1 MLQIRG
7 LHVNYAK
14 VQALHGVDIA
24 VRKGEIAA
32 IIGANGA
39 GKTTTL
45 NAVLRLVPWAAGEI
59 TFDGRSL
66 KHLRSHQ
73 MIRVGLGTV
82 LEGRQLFSDQSV
94 EDNLLLGAYGLGR
107 RSLAQVKENIER
119 ELKRFPILASRRQ
132 QLAGT
137 LSGGEQQML
146 ALARAMVA
154 DPKMLLLDEPTM
166 GLAPVIIKEVVKTIS
181 DLRARGLTILWVEQM
196 AYVALQIADR
206 VYILE
211 NGRIVRE
218 GKGQELLNDSHV
230 IEAYLGA

>member
-1 MLQIRG
+1 MLEIRG
-7 LHVNYAK
+7 LCVDYGT
-14 VQALHGVDIA
+14 VRALHDVHIT
-24 VRKGEIAA
+24 VQEGEIAT

-45 NAVLRLVPWAAGEI
+45 NSVLHLVSWAAGEI
-59 TFDGRSL
+59 TFDGRPL
-66 KHLRSHQ
+66 KNLRSHQ
-73 MIRVGLGTV
+73 MSRVGLGAV
-82 LEGRQLFSDQSV
+82 LEGRQLFTDQTV
-94 EDNLLLGAYGLGR
+94 VDNLLLGAYGLGR
-107 RSLAQVKENIER
+107 RSLVKVKENMER
-119 ELKRFPILASRRQ
+119 ELKRFPVLEARRH

-146 ALARAMVA
+146 AFARAMVT

-166 GLAPVIIKEVVKTIS
+166 GLAPVIIKEVVRTIS
-181 DLRARGLTILWVEQM
+181 DFRARGLTILWVEQM
-196 AYVALQIADR
+196 AYVALKISDR

-218 GKGQELLNDSHV
+218 GKGPELLNDPHV

>member
-1 MLQIRG
+1 MLEIRDLSVDYG
-7 LHVNYAK
+7 K
-14 VQALHGVDIA
+14 VRALHGVQIS
-24 VRKGEIAA
+24 VKQGEIAA

-45 NAVLRLVPWAAGEI
+45 NAVLRLVPWAGGEI
-59 TFDGRSL
+59 IFDGRSL
-66 KHLRSHQ
+66 KQLRSHQ
-73 MIRVGLGTV
+73 IIRTGLGTV
-82 LEGRQLFSDQSV
+82 LEGRQLFTDQTV

-107 RSLAQVKENIER
+107 KSLAKVKDNIER
-119 ELKRFPILASRRQ
+119 ELKRYPVLKERRR

-166 GLAPVIIKEVVKTIS
+166 GLAPVIIQEVVHTIS
-181 DLRARGLTILWVEQM
+181 DLRDRGLTILWVEQM
-196 AYVALQIADR
+196 AYVALKVSDR

-211 NGRIVRE
+211 NGRMIRS
-218 GKGQELLNDSHV
+218 GSGRELLNDPHV
-230 IEAYLGA
+230 LKAYLGT

>member
-1 MLQIRG
+1 MLQIRD
-7 LHVNYAK
+7 LHVNYGK
-14 VQALHGVDIA
+14 VQALHGVDIT
-24 VRKGEIAA
+24 VREGEIAA

-66 KHLRSHQ
+66 KNLHSHQ
-73 MIRVGLGTV
+73 MIRAGLGTV
-82 LEGRQLFSDQSV
+82 LEGRQLFTDQTV

-107 RSLAQVKENIER
+107 RSLVKVRENIER
-119 ELKRFPILASRRQ
+119 EVKRFPVLAARRR

-154 DPKMLLLDEPTM
+154 DPRMLLLDEPTM

-196 AYVALQIADR
+196 AYVALKISDR
-206 VYILE
+206 GYILE
-211 NGRIVRE
+211 NGKIVRE
-218 GKGQELLNDSHV
+218 GKGQELLNDPHV

>member
-14 VQALHGVDIA
+14 VQALYGVDIA

-119 ELKRFPILASRRQ
+119 ELKRFPILASRRR

>member
-1 MLQIRG
+1 M
-7 LHVNYAK
+7 
-14 VQALHGVDIA
+14 
-24 VRKGEIAA
+24 VRA
-32 IIGANGA
+32 
-39 GKTTTL
+39 
-45 NAVLRLVPWAAGEI
+45 
-59 TFDGRSL
+59 
-66 KHLRSHQ
+66 
-73 MIRVGLGTV
+73 GLGAV
-82 LEGRQLFSDQSV
+82 LEGRQLFTDQTV

-107 RSLAQVKENIER
+107 QSLVKVKENIER
-119 ELKRFPILASRRQ
+119 EFKRFPVLKARRR

-166 GLAPVIIKEVVKTIS
+166 GLAPVIIKEVVHTIS
-181 DLRARGLTILWVEQM
+181 ELRARGLTILWVEQM
-196 AYVALQIADR
+196 AYVALKISDR
-206 VYILE
+206 ACILE

>member
-119 ELKRFPILASRRQ
+119 ELKRFPILASRRR

>member
-1 MLQIRG
+1 MLQISG
-7 LHVNYAK
+7 LRVNYAK

-107 RSLAQVKENIER
+107 RSLDQVKENIER
-119 ELKRFPILASRRQ
+119 ELKRFPILSDRRR

>member
-1 MLQIRG
+1 MLQISG
-7 LHVNYAK
+7 LQVNYGK
-14 VQALHGVDIA
+14 VQALHGVDIG
-24 VRKGEIAA
+24 VRKGEIAT

-59 TFDGRSL
+59 IFEGRSL
-66 KHLRSHQ
+66 KDLRSHQ
-73 MIRVGLGTV
+73 MIRVGLGAV
-82 LEGRQLFSDQSV
+82 LEGRQLFTDQTV

-107 RSLAQVKENIER
+107 PSLDRVKENIER
-119 ELKRFPILASRRQ
+119 ELKRFPMLAARRR

-166 GLAPVIIKEVVKTIS
+166 GLAPVIIKEVVKTIT
-181 DLRARGLTILWVEQM
+181 DLRGRGLTILWVEQM
-196 AYVALQIADR
+196 AYVALKIADR

-211 NGRIVRE
+211 NGRIIRE
-218 GKGQELLNDSHV
+218 GTGHELLNDSHV

>member
-1 MLQIRG
+1 MLEIRDLCVDYG
-7 LHVNYAK
+7 TVR
-14 VQALHGVDIA
+14 ALHDVNIA
-24 VRKGEIAA
+24 VREGEIAA

-45 NAVLRLVPWAAGEI
+45 NAVLRLVPWAAGGI
-59 TFDGRSL
+59 TFDGHPL
-66 KHLRSHQ
+66 KNLRSHQ
-73 MIRVGLGTV
+73 MISMGLGTV
-82 LEGRQLFSDQSV
+82 LEGRQLFTDQTV

-107 RSLAQVKENIER
+107 RNLAKVRENMDR
-119 ELKRFPILASRRQ
+119 ELNRFPALETRRR

-146 ALARAMVA
+146 ALARAMVS

-166 GLAPVIIKEVVKTIS
+166 GLAPVIIKEVVRTIS

-196 AYVALQIADR
+196 AYVALKISDR
-206 VYILE
+206 AYILE
-211 NGRIVRE
+211 NGRIARE
-218 GKGQELLNDSHV
+218 GAGRQLLNDSYV

>member
-1 MLQIRG
+1 MLEIRNLCVDYG
-7 LHVNYAK
+7 TVR
-14 VQALHGVDIA
+14 ALHDVNIT
-24 VRKGEIAA
+24 VQEGEIAA

-59 TFDGRSL
+59 SFKGRTL
-66 KHLRSHQ
+66 KNLRSHH
-73 MIRVGLGTV
+73 MIRGGLGAV
-82 LEGRQLFSDQSV
+82 LEGRQLFTDQTV

-107 RSLAQVKENIER
+107 RSLVKVRENIER
-119 ELKRFPILASRRQ
+119 ELNRFPVLEQRRR

-166 GLAPVIIKEVVKTIS
+166 GLAPVIIREVVHTIS
-181 DLRARGLTILWVEQM
+181 ELRGRGLTILWVEQM
-196 AYVALQIADR
+196 AYVALKVSDR
-206 VYILE
+206 VYVLE
-211 NGRIVRE
+211 NGRILRE
-218 GKGQELLNDSHV
+218 GRGQELLNDSHV
-230 IEAYLGA
+230 KEAYLGA

>member
-1 MLQIRG
+1 MLQISG
-7 LHVNYAK
+7 LRVNYAK

-119 ELKRFPILASRRQ
+119 ELKRFPILASRRR

>member
-1 MLQIRG
+1 MLEIRELCVDYG
-7 LHVNYAK
+7 TVR
-14 VQALHGVDIA
+14 ALHDVNIT
-24 VRKGEIAA
+24 VHKGEISA

-45 NAVLRLVPWAAGEI
+45 NAVLHLVPWAAGEI
-59 TFDGRSL
+59 TLDGRSL
-66 KHLRSHQ
+66 KNLRSHQ
-73 MIRVGLGTV
+73 LIRVGLGAV
-82 LEGRQLFSDQSV
+82 LEGRQLFTDQTV

-107 RSLAQVKENIER
+107 RSLAKVKENIER
-119 ELKRFPILASRRQ
+119 ELKRFQVLEARRR

-146 ALARAMVA
+146 ALARAMIT

-166 GLAPVIIKEVVKTIS
+166 GLAPVIIKEVVHTIS
-181 DLRARGLTILWVEQM
+181 DLRASGLTILWVEQM
-196 AYVALQIADR
+196 AYVALKISDR

-211 NGRIVRE
+211 NGSIIRE
-218 GKGQELLNDSHV
+218 GRGQELLNDSHV

>member
-1 MLQIRG
+1 MLEIRDLSVDYG
-7 LHVNYAK
+7 RVR
-14 VQALHGVDIA
+14 ALHGVDIS
-24 VRKGEIAA
+24 VHEGEIAA

-59 TFDGRSL
+59 RFDGRSL
-66 KHLRSHQ
+66 KNLRSHQ
-73 MIRVGLGTV
+73 MIRTGLGTV
-82 LEGRQLFSDQSV
+82 LEGRQLFTDQTV

-107 RSLAQVKENIER
+107 RRLVKVRENIER
-119 ELKRFPILASRRQ
+119 ELKRFPVLEARRR

-154 DPKMLLLDEPTM
+154 DPRMLLLDEPTM
-166 GLAPVIIKEVVKTIS
+166 GLAPVIIREVVRTIA
-181 DLRARGLTILWVEQM
+181 DLRVRGLTILWVEQM
-196 AYVALQIADR
+196 AYVALKISDR

-211 NGRIVRE
+211 NGRIVRQ
-218 GKGQELLNDSHV
+218 GKGQELLNDSH
-230 IEAYLGA
+230 ILKAYLGA

>member
-82 LEGRQLFSDQSV
+82 LEGRQLFSDQTV

-119 ELKRFPILASRRQ
+119 ELKRFPILAARRR

>member
-1 MLQIRG
+1 MLEIRELCVDYG
-7 LHVNYAK
+7 TVR
-14 VQALHGVDIA
+14 ALHDVNIT
-24 VRKGEIAA
+24 VHKGEISA

-45 NAVLRLVPWAAGEI
+45 NAVLHLVPWAAGEI

-66 KHLRSHQ
+66 KNLRSHQ
-73 MIRVGLGTV
+73 MIRVGLGAV
-82 LEGRQLFSDQSV
+82 LEGRQLFTDQTV

-107 RSLAQVKENIER
+107 RSLVKVKENIER
-119 ELKRFPILASRRQ
+119 ELKRFQVLKARRR

-146 ALARAMVA
+146 ALARAMVT

-166 GLAPVIIKEVVKTIS
+166 GLAPVIIKEVVHTIS

-196 AYVALQIADR
+196 AYVALKISDR

-211 NGRIVRE
+211 NGSIIRE

>member
-1 MLQIRG
+1 MLQISG
-7 LHVNYAK
+7 LQVNYGK
-14 VQALHGVDIA
+14 VQALHGVDIG
-24 VRKGEIAA
+24 VRKGEIAT

-59 TFDGRSL
+59 IFEGRSL
-66 KHLRSHQ
+66 KDLRSHQ
-73 MIRVGLGTV
+73 MIRVGLGAV
-82 LEGRQLFSDQSV
+82 LEGRQLFTDQTV

-107 RSLAQVKENIER
+107 RSLDRVKENIER
-119 ELKRFPILASRRQ
+119 ELKRFPMLAARRR

-166 GLAPVIIKEVVKTIS
+166 GLAPVIIKEVVKTVS
-181 DLRARGLTILWVEQM
+181 DLRSRGLTILWVEQM

-218 GKGQELLNDSHV
+218 GTGHELLNDSHV

>member
-1 MLQIRG
+1 MLEIRNLCVDYG
-7 LHVNYAK
+7 TVRALYGVNIT
-14 VQALHGVDIA
+14 VLE
-24 VRKGEIAA
+24 GEIAT

-59 TFDGRSL
+59 SFAGRSL
-66 KHLRSHQ
+66 KNLRSHQ
-73 MIRVGLGTV
+73 MVRAGLGAV
-82 LEGRQLFSDQSV
+82 LEGRQLFTDQTV

-107 RSLAQVKENIER
+107 QSLVKVKENIER
-119 ELKRFPILASRRQ
+119 EFKRFPVLKARRR

-166 GLAPVIIKEVVKTIS
+166 GLAPVIIKEVVHTIS
-181 DLRARGLTILWVEQM
+181 ELRARGLTILWVEQM
-196 AYVALQIADR
+196 AYVALKISDR
-206 VYILE
+206 ACILE